1 MTDIIVLIC
10 CILGGFF
17 VGRYTQSVINAK
29 NQFYLD
35 TLKYIENLQIN
46 IKTKQIGI
54 SSFNQEYSKIC
65 TSEFKAFLLDNKI
78 EVRLSRAE
86 RKNILSLTNTMLDTS
101 SDTLFSN
108 LSFVSKLIN
117 DDYQLFYNSKFLKSK
132 VYDKIGLLVGAIV
145 GILLM

>member
-29 NQFYLD
+29 NLFYLD
-35 TLKYIENLQIN
+35 TLKYIENLQLN

-78 EVRLSRAE
+78 EVRLSPAE
-86 RKNILSLTNTMLDTS
+86 RKNILFF
-101 SDTLFSN
+101 TLYHRIYQKSRA
-108 LSFVSKLIN
+108 SFVSVNSEKQAIN
-117 DDYQLFYNSKFLKSK
+117 GNKAAF
-132 VYDKIGLLVGAIV
+132 
-145 GILLM
+145 

>member
-1 MTDIIVLIC
+1 M
-10 CILGGFF
+10 
-17 VGRYTQSVINAK
+17 QSAINAK
-29 NQFYLD
+29 NLFYLD

-54 SSFNQEYSKIC
+54 SLFNQEYSKIC

-101 SDTLFSN
+101 SDSLYSN
-108 LSFVSKLIN
+108 LSFVSKQIN
-117 DDYQLFYNSKFLKSK
+117 DDYQLFYNSMFLKSK

>member
-1 MTDIIVLIC
+1 MTDIILLIC
-10 CILGGFF
+10 CILAGFF
-17 VGRYTQSVINAK
+17 VGRYTQSVINTK
-29 NQFYLD
+29 NLFYLD

-54 SSFNQEYSKIC
+54 PSFNQEYSKIC
-65 TSEFKAFLLDNKI
+65 TSEFKAFLFDNKI
-78 EVRLSRAE
+78 EVHLSRAE

-101 SDTLFSN
+101 SDTLYSN

-117 DDYQLFYNSKFLKSK
+117 DDYQLFYNSNFLKSK
-132 VYDKIGLLVGAIV
+132 VYDKIGLLLGAIV